1 MGQAGNPSALGG
13 GPNAIQI
20 YENPNATAAP
30 VQTSDGLIGCIWDV
44 PGRALP
50 ELYQSAPD
58 MTNAKC
64 QSICKAG
71 GFKYYGTEYGSE
83 VSISSSNI
91 TS

>member
-1 MGQAGNPSALGG
+1 MPCSGDASSLCG

-20 YENPNATAAP
+20 YSNPNSTP
-30 VQTSDGLIGCIWDV
+30 QPTQSSDGLIGCIWDV

-58 MTNAKC
+58 MTNDKC
-64 QSICKAG
+64 KSICQAG

-83 VSISSSNI
+83 VS
-91 TS
+91 